1 MSLRETLDAIRAGS
15 AERIPAEAQLVMHHA
30 TDELRASGLL
40 AGVAAV
46 GDRMPEFDLKNHS
59 GEPVRSAELLAAGP
73 LVVTFFR
80 GFW

>member
-1 MSLRETLDAIRAGS
+1 MSLKEKLDAIRAGS
-15 AERIPAEAQLVMHHA
+15 TERIPAEAQLVMHHA
-30 TDELRASGLL
+30 TDELRASGIL

-46 GDRMPEFDLKNHS
+46 GQPMPEFNLESHR
-59 GEPVRSAELLAAGP
+59 GEPARSADLLVEGP

>member
-1 MSLRETLDAIRAGS
+1 MSLREKLDSIRAGS
-15 AERIPAEAQLVMHHA
+15 AERIPAEARLVMHHA

-40 AGVAAV
+40 AGVAEV
-46 GDRMPEFDLKNHS
+46 GDSMPEFDLENHT
-59 GEPVRSAELLAAGP
+59 GELVRSADLLLDGP

>member
-1 MSLRETLDAIRAGS
+1 MSLKEKLDAIRAGS

-40 AGVAAV
+40 AGVPAV
-46 GDRMPEFDLKNHS
+46 GDSMPEFHLQTHS
-59 GEPVRSAELLAAGP
+59 GEPVRSADLLVEGP

>member
-1 MSLRETLDAIRAGS
+1 MTLKEKLDGLRAGS

-30 TDELRASGLL
+30 TDELRASGIL
-40 AGVAAV
+40 AGVPAV
-46 GDRMPEFDLKNHS
+46 GEPMPEFNLESHS
-59 GEPVRSAELLAAGP
+59 GEPVRSADLLAEGP